1 MNSAVI
7 FDMDGVLV
15 DARDWHYEALNQAL
29 SPFGMEISYQDH
41 VTRFDGLSTNQK
53 LRILSETR
61 GLPKD
66 LHIVIS
72 NTKQNRTLR
81 IAAEKCFPCTQHL
94 ILIDLL
100 RNKGFKVGIY
110 TNSIRQTAEA
120 MLKYAGIFDKLDVL
134 VTNQDVSA
142 PKPDSE
148 GYELACRLLQVAP
161 EDTFVVEDGEYG
173 SEAAIKAGC
182 KLIKVSN
189 PQDVSIATLSRFIP
203 EILL

>member
-1 MNSAVI
+1 M
-7 FDMDGVLV
+7 
-15 DARDWHYEALNQAL
+15 
-29 SPFGMEISYQDH
+29 
-41 VTRFDGLSTNQK
+41 
-53 LRILSETR
+53 
-61 GLPKD
+61 
-66 LHIVIS
+66 
-72 NTKQNRTLR
+72 
-81 IAAEKCFPCTQHL
+81 

-100 RNKGFKVGIY
+100 RNKGFKVGVY

-148 GYELACRLLQVAP
+148 GYELACGLLQVAP
-161 EDTFVVEDGEYG
+161 GNTFVVEDGEYG